1 MFNWIDEFWSFWL
14 KTFWGGFFYR
24 VDYDTSTFP
33 YFVSVLYHTLL
44 LLNNVTTYSYKLLVK
59 STRPT
64 FSCYPIMAID
74 EVSWALK
81 DTVTDV
87 DISFLVIHF
96 VNNYI
101 RWKCHD
107 QGFLSIYLSYLLKSQ
122 VTTTQTA
129 MILCNQSKNTSTIFN
144 CYIDCYRYC

>member
-1 MFNWIDEFWSFWL
+1 MNFGPFGLKLFGGVSFIGL
-14 KTFWGGFFYR
+14 IMILLHFLILSLFYIIIA
-24 VDYDTSTFP
+24 FP
-33 YFVSVLYHTLL
+33 TLL

-107 QGFLSIYLSYLLKSQ
+107 QGFLSIYLSYSSDY
-122 VTTTQTA
+122 
-129 MILCNQSKNTSTIFN
+129 NS
-144 CYIDCYRYC
+144 DCYDTMQSI